1 MAGARRS
8 LIGGAIGFAVLSFV
22 CSGADAQTVR
32 QGTAPR
38 IQSLEGVDSFK
49 AYCAV
54 CHGEQAKGNGP
65 AAAALKKV
73 PADLTGIAKRSGGKF
88 SAADVESVILGTQAM
103 ASHGSRDMPIWGPV
117 FRSLASDDSV
127 MKLRVKNLV
136 DYIKSIQT
144 Q

>member
-8 LIGGAIGFAVLSFV
+8 LIGGAIGFAALSLV
-22 CSGADAQTVR
+22 CARADAQTVR

-38 IQSLEGVDSFK
+38 IQSVEGVDTFK

-65 AAAALKKV
+65 AATALKKV
-73 PADLTGIAKRSGGKF
+73 PADLTGIAKRNGGKF
-88 SAADVESVILGTQAM
+88 SASDVEGVIIGNNALI
-103 ASHGSRDMPIWGPV
+103 SHGTRDMPIWGPV

-136 DYIKSIQT
+136 DYLKSIQT
-144 Q
+144 P